1 MINGEVDMFNTQPL
15 VFNSVNAVLWHH
27 CSKILSG
34 TPIVQVLV
42 AIIVQA
48 LGGYNFDLI
57 VN

>member
-34 TPIVQVLV
+34 TPIVQ
-42 AIIVQA
+42 A